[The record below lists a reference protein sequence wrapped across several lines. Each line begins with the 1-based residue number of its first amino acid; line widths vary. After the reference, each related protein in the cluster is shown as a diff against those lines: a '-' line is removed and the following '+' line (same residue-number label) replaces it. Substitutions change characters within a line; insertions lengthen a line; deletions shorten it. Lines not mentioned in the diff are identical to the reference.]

1 MRLFLRSVGLWAVLL
16 SVAAARA
23 AMPSGVSLSVH
34 GDFVPGT
41 SGATANNSA
50 TISTLSLS
58 TATITFNSADLNT
71 VLLPG
76 NVLAVNLGSIST
88 AASDLNSLAFDGASL
103 DLVVQLLDPPAAPSV
118 AVIPL
123 AIAGTVGPYGDTLT
137 LTATASLNSVEFIGT
152 DCIPKIITVTNTAP
166 TVVVSGT
173 GPADIAGSLSVVYA
187 QSFVPGD
194 VDGDGSVTLIDA
206 VRGLQLVSGID
217 EAQCDEVER
226 GDLSGSGV
234 MDLVNVVLIARKS
247 YGL

>member
-1 MRLFLRSVGLWAVLL
+1 MRLFLRSAVLWAVLL
-16 SVAAARA
+16 SVPAVRA
-23 AMPSGVSLSVH
+23 SVPTGVSLTVH
-34 GDFVPGT
+34 GEFAPGT
-41 SGATANNSA
+41 SGAAASNSD
-50 TISTLSLS
+50 TISTLSLG
-58 TATITFNSADLNT
+58 TATVTFNSADANV

-76 NVLAVNLGSIST
+76 DLLSISLGSIST
-88 AASDLNSLAFDGASL
+88 AASGLNSTVFDGASL
-103 DLVVQLLDPPAAPSV
+103 DLTVELLNPPAAPNV

-123 AIAGTVGPYGDTLT
+123 AIAGSVGPYGDTLT
-137 LTATASLNSVEFIGT
+137 FTASAAVNSVEFIGT
-152 DCIPKIITVTNTAP
+152 DCIPKIITVANTAP

-173 GPADIAGSLSVVYA
+173 GPEDVAGSLSVVYA